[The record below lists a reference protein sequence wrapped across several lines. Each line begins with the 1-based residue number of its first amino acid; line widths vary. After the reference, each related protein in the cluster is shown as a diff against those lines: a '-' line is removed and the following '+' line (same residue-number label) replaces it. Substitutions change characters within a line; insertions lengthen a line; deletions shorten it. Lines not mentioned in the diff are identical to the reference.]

1 MRQQAVVDGVAGSP
15 EIDGMRWVSLLL
27 ALCGVLACSH
37 RTVVRNDDADRVTVV
52 RNDDADSASAS
63 KWWRNG
69 VCYEVFVRS
78 FYDSDGDGIGDLRGL
93 TARLDYINDG
103 SPHSTHS
110 LGANCIWL
118 MPIDKSMSYHG
129 YDVVDYYH
137 VDPGYGT
144 DDDFRNLV
152 AEAHKRGIHV
162 IVDFVPNHTGSQ
174 NPWFQSA
181 LRDPNSSYRDWYRW
195 SKTVPSQKGPW
206 GQEAWHK
213 SPVRDEYYYGVF
225 WHEMP
230 DLNYEN
236 PAVRAEMQKVVTY
249 WIKEMHADG
258 FRFDAIPYLVED
270 GDVLQHSRGTHDVL
284 RQLGTA
290 IRVAAPESFSVGEM
304 TDESPG
310 VMETYYPDQLDSYF
324 AFGVARAT
332 LQAAATGDASG
343 FLKAV
348 AQANAEFPAGRW
360 SPFLTNHDQPRV
372 MTVLVDKAKARVAAS
387 AVLMLPGMPFVYYGE
402 EIGMVGPKP
411 DETIRTPMQW
421 TSARNGGFTSGAPWE
436 PLQSDWRTNNVAVQ
450 DPSNSSL
457 LNHYRTLI
465 HLRNAHSALSSGKL
479 TVLQTDDTT
488 GTIAAWLRT
497 SRDEAFLI
505 VVNFGVRHGYL
516 FMDRLPGL
524 SGGGDDRL
532 ESAYADPDKACA
544 GYFFGYEQP
553 SGHPAIQIK
562 SVEAH
567 GFCALRLRPRLR

>member
-1 MRQQAVVDGVAGSP
+1 MP
-15 EIDGMRWVSLLL
+15 P
-27 ALCGVLACSH
+27 
-37 RTVVRNDDADRVTVV
+37 
-52 RNDDADSASAS
+52 SANV
-63 KWWRNG
+63 WWRDG

-78 FYDSDGDGIGDLRGL
+78 FYDSDGDGVGDLRGL

-103 SPHSTHS
+103 NPASTTS

-137 VDPGYGT
+137 VDPRYGT

-152 AEAHKRGIHV
+152 SQAHKRGIHV

-181 LRDPNSSYRDWYRW
+181 LRDPDSKYRDWYRW
-195 SKTVPSQKGPW
+195 SKTPPTQKGPW
-206 GQEAWHK
+206 GQQAWHK

-236 PAVRAEMQKVVTY
+236 PSVRAEMQKVLTY

-284 RQLGTA
+284 RQLGNA
-290 IRVAAPESFSVGEM
+290 IRAAAPESFSVGEM

-324 AFGVARAT
+324 AFAVAKAT
-332 LQAAATGDASG
+332 MQAAATGNAG
-343 FLKAV
+343 EFFKAV
-348 AQANAEFPAGRW
+348 AQANAKLPAGRW

-372 MTVLVDKAKARVAAS
+372 MTVLGDLAKVRVAAS
-387 AVLMLPGMPFVYYGE
+387 AMLMLPGTPFVYYGE
-402 EIGMVGPKP
+402 EIGMTGAKP

-421 TSARNGGFTSGAPWE
+421 TSAPNGGFTTGPPWE

-450 DPSNSSL
+450 DPNHLAL

-465 HLRNAHSALSSGKL
+465 HLRNANAALNVGSLS
-479 TVLQTDDTT
+479 VIPSDDTT
-488 GTIAAWLRT
+488 GTIAVWLRT
-497 SRDEAFLI
+497 DGDTSFLV
-505 VVNFGVRHGYL
+505 VVNFGGHHDDLYMPKLPLKNIYGNYL
-516 FMDRLPGL
+516 IGAASSYMDP
-524 SGGGDDRL
+524 
-532 ESAYADPDKACA
+532 AHACTGVFISTNHEA
-544 GYFFGYEQP
+544 ALKSIAAQ
-553 SGHPAIQIK
+553 STCVLQIRFK
-562 SVEAH
+562 
-567 GFCALRLRPRLR
+567 P

>member
-1 MRQQAVVDGVAGSP
+1 MR
-15 EIDGMRWVSLLL
+15 RVSLLL
-27 ALCGVLACSH
+27 ALVGLHACSH
-37 RTVVRNDDADRVTVV
+37 RTVARNDDADRATVV
-52 RNDDADSASAS
+52 RNEDAESPAPQH
-63 KWWRNG
+63 WWRKG

-93 TARLDYINDG
+93 TSRLDYINDG
-103 SPHSTHS
+103 NPSSGRS

-137 VDPGYGT
+137 VDPRYGT

-181 LRDPNSSYRDWYRW
+181 LRDPNSEYRAWYRW
-195 SKTVPSQKGPW
+195 AKTLPTQKGPW

-284 RQLGTA
+284 RQLGNA
-290 IRVAAPESFSVGEM
+290 IRAAAPESFTVGEM

-324 AFGVARAT
+324 AFGVARAM
-332 LQAAATGDASG
+332 LQAAQTGEAKD
-343 FLKAV
+343 FLTAV
-348 AQANAEFPAGRW
+348 AQAKTRFPVGRW

-372 MTVLVDKAKARVAAS
+372 MTVLGDVAKARLAAS
-387 AVLMLPGMPFVYYGE
+387 AMLMLPGMPFVYYGE
-402 EIGMVGPKP
+402 EIGMVGAKP
-411 DETIRTPMQW
+411 DEMIRTPMQW
-421 TSARNGGFTSGAPWE
+421 SSTRNGGFTAGNPWE
-436 PLQSDWRTNNVAVQ
+436 PLQPDWKTKNVAAQ
-450 DPSNSSL
+450 DSSRQSL
-457 LNHYRTLI
+457 LNHYRKLI
-465 HLRNAHSALSSGKL
+465 QLRIAHSSLSRGQL
-479 TVLQTDDTT
+479 TVVQTDDTT

-505 VVNFGVRHGYL
+505 VANFGARHGYI
-516 FMDRLPGL
+516 FIDRLPGL
-524 SGGGDDRL
+524 PSGGDDRV
-532 ESAYADPDKACA
+532 ESAYADPDHACA
-544 GYFFGYEQP
+544 GYFFGYAQP
-553 SGHPAIQIK
+553 RGNPAIQIK

-567 GFCALRLRPRLR
+567 GFCVLRIRRR

>member
-1 MRQQAVVDGVAGSP
+1 VVPVPPAQ
-15 EIDGMRWVSLLL
+15 
-27 ALCGVLACSH
+27 
-37 RTVVRNDDADRVTVV
+37 
-52 RNDDADSASAS
+52 
-63 KWWRNG
+63 WWRKG

-103 SPHSTHS
+103 NPASDKS

-137 VDPGYGT
+137 VDPRYGT

-181 LRDPNSSYRDWYRW
+181 LRDPNSPYRDWYRW
-195 SKTVPSQKGPW
+195 SKTLPTQKGPW

-258 FRFDAIPYLVED
+258 LRFDAIPYLVED
-270 GDVLQHSRGTHDVL
+270 GDQLQHSGGTHDVL
-284 RQLGTA
+284 RQLGNA
-290 IRVAAPESFSVGEM
+290 VRRAAPEPFTVGEM

-324 AFGVARAT
+324 AFGVAKAT
-332 LQAAATGDASG
+332 LQAAATGDVRV
-343 FLKAV
+343 FFRAV
-348 AQANAEFPAGRW
+348 AEANVKFPAGRW

-372 MTVLVDKAKARVAAS
+372 MTVLGDEAKARVAAS
-387 AVLMLPGMPFVYYGE
+387 AMLMLPGMPFVYYGE

-411 DETIRTPMQW
+411 DEMIRTPMQW
-421 TSARNGGFTSGAPWE
+421 SSAPNGGFTSGNPWE
-436 PLQSDWRTNNVAVQ
+436 SLQPDWKIKNVAGQ
-450 DPSNSSL
+450 DSPPTSL
-457 LNHYRTLI
+457 LNHYRKLI
-465 HLRNAHSALSSGKL
+465 HVRNAHPALNRGAL
-479 TVLQTDDTT
+479 TMLQTEDTT
-488 GTIAAWLRT
+488 GTTVAWLR
-497 SRDEAFLI
+497 SWRNDIFVI
-505 VVNFGVRHGYL
+505 FVNFGSRPAQVYTTK
-516 FMDRLPGL
+516 LPPIL
-524 SGGGDDRL
+524 GGAQYRL
-532 ESAYADPDKACA
+532 EVVYADPDDACT
-544 GYFFGYEQP
+544 GYMSSILDFSTP
-553 SGHPAIQIK
+553 TIIVH
-562 SVEAH
+562 SVKPY
-567 GFCALRLRPRLR
+567 GFCAIRVAGPR